1 MPSHS
6 LSSLS
11 CRAAVIILPE
21 SLICS
26 AEEPSPSSIK
36 LSVMAARVWP
46 FCDQKTL
53 TGMCSKRL
61 YAQPSAQ
68 LCGEPQKCPTG
79 LATHLDTAESRSL
92 RWGQLHRL
100 PELVRVH
107 GCFSN
112 TTETHTETQTVTHET
127 QNGDANVSKFPKF
140 QVFREEAAGRSV
152 SSTVSAG
159 VRRGGAFG
167 LWPLWMLLR
176 CMVTHTSWAVP
187 SCAADVVRPR
197 TCMDVVA
204 HTLHALCCN
213 RTHGGDVVLMA
224 RC

>member
-1 MPSHS
+1 MPSDS

-36 LSVMAARVWP
+36 LSVMAARAAAVWP

-61 YAQPSAQ
+61 HAQPSAQ

-92 RWGQLHRL
+92 LWGQLHRL

-112 TTETHTETQTVTHET
+112 ITETHTETQTVTHET

-140 QVFREEAAGRSV
+140 QVFREEAAGPV
-152 SSTVSAG
+152 
-159 VRRGGAFG
+159 
-167 LWPLWMLLR
+167 L
-176 CMVTHTSWAVP
+176 
-187 SCAADVVRPR
+187 
-197 TCMDVVA
+197 
-204 HTLHALCCN
+204 
-213 RTHGGDVVLMA
+213 GDPC
-224 RC
+224 RQR

>member
-36 LSVMAARVWP
+36 LSVMAARAAPVWP

-53 TGMCSKRL
+53 CSKRL
-61 YAQPSAQ
+61 YAQPSE

-112 TTETHTETQTVTHET
+112 TTETHTETQTVTH
-127 QNGDANVSKFPKF
+127 GDTKRRRIRFQVSKVSKFF
-140 QVFREEAAGRSV
+140 VRRLLARSV

-159 VRRGGAFG
+159 VRRPWCVWLVATLDALTLYGYPHLMGSAF
-167 LWPLWMLLR
+167 
-176 CMVTHTSWAVP
+176 
-187 SCAADVVRPR
+187 PR
-197 TCMDVVA
+197 
-204 HTLHALCCN
+204 
-213 RTHGGDVVLMA
+213 R
-224 RC
+224 